1 MSSVNSKKK
10 IVKLA
15 MIAAIIVAVCAGIS
29 MAWESKYPSGTWRYK
44 ITINIDTPD
53 GVKTGSAVRE
63 VTVRTG
69 QLNLPGATPH
79 KIPKGEAVVVDLG
92 KGQLLFALT
101 SFDDY
106 QIVFRAF
113 PYDGGGTTVEGIE
126 YYSHL
131 KNAKTFLVPEQ
142 LRFVRFKNINDP
154 KTVEEVKGQNLEASF
169 GKGYKF
175 NSASIEM
182 TGELVTW
189 GIEKYL
195 PWLRGLKANL
205 DGSYGRSSNKL
216 SNALDVGNFR
226 KR

>member
-1 MSSVNSKKK
+1 
-10 IVKLA
+10 
-15 MIAAIIVAVCAGIS
+15 
-29 MAWESKYPSGTWRYK
+29 T
-44 ITINIDTPD
+44 
-53 GVKTGSAVRE
+53 
-63 VTVRTG
+63 
-69 QLNLPGATPH
+69 
-79 KIPKGEAVVVDLG
+79 PKGEAVVIDLG
-92 KGQLLFALT
+92 RGQLLFALT

-142 LRFVRFKNINDP
+142 LRLVRFKNINDP
-154 KTVEEVKGQNLEASF
+154 KTVEEVKGQNLEATF

-182 TGELVTW
+182 TDKPVTW

-195 PWLRGLKANL
+195 LWLPKRKNVMGYLGGNSTPPFDDPTKTYLN
-205 DGSYGRSSNKL
+205 GSEFTQ
-216 SNALDVGNFR
+216 GNR
-226 KR
+226 NE